1 MLRKVKHKKKIKI
14 LSLFVIFSI
23 LRRAKKKR
31 KRKAFL
37 VKIPFFYESN
47 RTIHGITFYF
57 ERNDDDARFNPIM
70 NME

>member
-37 VKIPFFYESN
+37 VKIPFFTSQIVPY
-47 RTIHGITFYF
+47 
-57 ERNDDDARFNPIM
+57 
-70 NME
+70 MELRSISREMTTMLVLIP